1 MGVGTFS
8 LIVVIEIA
16 DFPVGLFHGFYAG
29 YRLAVSLYV
38 FPEGGGWLFVEVV
51 LCPEGVLGGVV
62 IHPLKDTRGYGVV
75 RVVFVLD
82 GR

>member
-1 MGVGTFS
+1 MGIGVFPVM
-8 LIVVIEIA
+8 VVIEVA
-16 DFPVGLFHGFYAG
+16 HFPVGLFDDVKAG
-29 YRLAVSLYV
+29 HAPAVSLYV